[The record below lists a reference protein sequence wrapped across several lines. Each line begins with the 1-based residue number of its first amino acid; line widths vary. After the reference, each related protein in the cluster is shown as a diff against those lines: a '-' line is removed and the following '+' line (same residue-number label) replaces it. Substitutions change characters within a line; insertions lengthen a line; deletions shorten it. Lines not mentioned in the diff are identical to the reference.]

1 MILGQSTS
9 SALCSGGSSQRRLR
23 IGTHVIIAGCTFLL
37 AWAVPPS
44 AALAQKKVDPAAKA
58 AGARFDEGLKA
69 YDKGDYESAR
79 LSFLQALTLKRHP
92 TVVLNLG
99 LSSVK
104 AKHYSEGAR
113 YLEEYLRE
121 GTGAEDKKAE
131 AKRVL
136 AEAYTNLVRVD
147 VQAANGVEVR
157 LGNELLGVTPLKDA
171 LAVDPGASLAAKL
184 PDGSEQSFKA
194 SSAAGTRASW
204 RIEARGAE
212 PKTEPAKVEPTKV
225 EPAKVEP
232 AKVEPAKVEPTK
244 VDQPE
249 PTKSAM
255 TFDEKDTKPGLLAP
269 PSNLVPVFVGVGV
282 GVVGTG
288 MAIAFA
294 VAKSS
299 AAKNATTV
307 ENQIKQARLADG
319 VSDPRGTCV
328 STDRDLV
335 ARYSKA
341 CSTLQ
346 TNIDRANTNQT
357 ISTVSLIAGIAGF
370 VFAGGYYLLANKKQP
385 SSSAR
390 KRSTFGVAP
399 TASQEGIGLLLQ
411 GAF

>member
-1 MILGQSTS
+1 MILRRSTV
-9 SALCSGGSSQRRLR
+9 SALGSSESSRRRLR
-23 IGTHVIIAGCTFLL
+23 LEAHLIIAGCTLLL
-37 AWAVPPS
+37 ASTAPTG
-44 AALAQKKVDPAAKA
+44 AAFAQKKVDAAAKA
-58 AGARFDEGLKA
+58 AGARFDEGIKA

-121 GTGAEDKKAE
+121 GSGAEDKKAE

-136 AEAYTNLVRVD
+136 ADAYTNLVRIE
-147 VQAANGVEVR
+147 VQAATGVEVR
-157 LGNELLGVTPLKDA
+157 LGNEPIGVTPLKDA
-171 LAVDPGASLAAKL
+171 VAVDPGGSLAAKL

-194 SSAAGTRASW
+194 GSAPGTRATW
-204 RIEARGAE
+204 RIESRSSE
-212 PKTEPAKVEPTKV
+212 PKTEPAKVEPPKV

-244 VDQPE
+244 VEQPE
-249 PTKSAM
+249 PTKTAM

-269 PSNLVPVFVGVGV
+269 PANLVPVFVGVGV

-299 AAKNATTV
+299 AAKNATAV
-307 ENQIKQARLADG
+307 ENQIKQARLVDG
-319 VSDPRGTCV
+319 VSDARGTCV
-328 STDRDLV
+328 STDRDV
-335 ARYSKA
+335 AARYGKA

-357 ISTVSLIAGIAGF
+357 ISTVSLVAGIAGF

-385 SSSAR
+385 SNAAR
-390 KRSTFGVAP
+390 QRTTFGVAP
-399 TASQEGIGLLLQ
+399 TASHEGMGLLLQ
-411 GAF
+411 GSF